1 MLKRNI
7 AVLLGMV
14 IVAAPLVLGHPGK
27 THVMGV
33 VTALDVDHVV
43 VKTMDG
49 KTVSIL
55 LTKATKYLKGEAAA
69 PMTDLKVGVRVVME
83 VTGQGA
89 KATASEIRL
98 GASDADHD
106 KATKPGAKKF

>member
-1 MLKRNI
+1 MRNRSI
-7 AVLLGMV
+7 VVLLGMV
-14 IVAAPLVLGHPGK
+14 IVATPLVLGHTGK

-33 VTALDVDHVV
+33 VTALDANHVA

-49 KTVSIL
+49 KTLSIL
-55 LTKATKYLKGEAAA
+55 LTKATKYLKGEATA
-69 PMTDLKVGVRVVME
+69 PMTDLKIGVRVVME

-98 GASDADHD
+98 GASDAAHD
-106 KATKPGAKKF
+106 KATTPGPKKF